1 MTVVRPGGYDDCPAV
16 ARTQVAAWRAGYPGV
31 VPDDVLDR
39 LDVAERVRRWL
50 ELVHRGVRLLVADDA
65 GEVVG
70 YASCGASRD
79 DDARAGVGELYAL
92 YVAPEHWRR
101 GTGRLLHDAAVEAL
115 REERQTGATL
125 WVLAGNDRG
134 RAFFEAL
141 GWRPDGTVRT
151 EQVPGGVLEECRYR
165 RSL

>member
-1 MTVVRPGGYDDCPAV
+1 MTVVRAGGYDDCPAV
-16 ARTQVAAWRAGYPGV
+16 ARTQVAAWRAGYAGV
-31 VPDDVLDR
+31 VPDDVLAR

-50 ELVHRGVRLLVADDA
+50 ELVHRGVRLLVAEDD
-65 GEVVG
+65 GTVVG

-101 GTGRLLHDAAVEAL
+101 GVGRALHDDAVAAL
-115 REERQTGATL
+115 REEHAASGTL
-125 WVLAGNDRG
+125 WVLAGNEPG
-134 RAFFEAL
+134 RSFFEAL

-165 RSL
+165 RDI

>member
-1 MTVVRPGGYDDCPAV
+1 MTVVRAGGYDDCPAV
-16 ARTQVAAWRAGYPGV
+16 ARTQVAAWRAGYAGV
-31 VPDDVLDR
+31 VPDDVLAR
-39 LDVAERVRRWL
+39 LDVAERVRRWV
-50 ELVHRGVRLLVADDA
+50 ELVHRGVRLLVAEDA

-92 YVAPEHWRR
+92 YVAPEHWRG

-115 REERQTGATL
+115 VTERLTTATL
-125 WVLAGNDRG
+125 WVLAGSERA

-141 GWRPDGTVRT
+141 GWRPDGSVRT
-151 EQVPGGVLEECRYR
+151 EQVPEGVLDECRYR
-165 RSL
+165 RAL